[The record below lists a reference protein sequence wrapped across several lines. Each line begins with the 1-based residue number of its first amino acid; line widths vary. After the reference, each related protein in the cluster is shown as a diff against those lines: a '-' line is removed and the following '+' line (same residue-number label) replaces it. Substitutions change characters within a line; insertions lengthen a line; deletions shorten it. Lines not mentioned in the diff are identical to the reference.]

1 MKLGLSSYA
10 YRWSTGIRSYK
21 PTHPMDVEG
30 FIHKAIDFNLQGVQI
45 CDNLPYWELSES
57 RLREIRKQVEDQRM
71 FIETG
76 ARGSEYEYLK
86 TMLEASSQL
95 GSNLLRV
102 VIEIERNVPEEQ
114 VSVQLNTVVEDIQNI
129 LDVAKDLNI
138 RLAIENHATFSSEDL
153 LYIIK
158 TIDDD
163 FVGVCLDTM
172 NSILLLEPPLTTA
185 QALIPYAFTVHLKDF
200 TIERYPE
207 YFRIVGVALGEGIVN
222 FPRVIQMLKE
232 SKLDPTVHLE
242 LYIDRR
248 ENEEAIRKWED
259 KCVAKSVFYARNSL
273 EI

>member
-10 YRWSTGIRSYK
+10 YRWSIGIK
-21 PTHPMDVEG
+21 GDTLTHPMKVEE
-30 FIHKAIDFNLQGVQI
+30 FIGKAIDFHLQGVQI
-45 CDNLPYWELSES
+45 CDNLPYWEISEF
-57 RLREIRKQVEDQRM
+57 RLKEIKKQIEDQGM

-76 ARGSEYEYLK
+76 ARGVGYEYLK
-86 TMLEASSQL
+86 TVLEASSQL
-95 GSNLLRV
+95 SSKLLRI
-102 VIEIERNVPEEQ
+102 VIEIDRNVPTEQ
-114 VSVQLNTVVEDIQNI
+114 ITTQLNKVIEDIQNI

>member
-1 MKLGLSSYA
+1 M
-10 YRWSTGIRSYK
+10 RSYK
-21 PTHPMDVEG
+21 PTHPMNVEE
-30 FIHKAIDFNLQGVQI
+30 FIEKAIDFKLQGVQI

-95 GSNLLRV
+95 GSKLLRI
-102 VIEIERNVPEEQ
+102 VIEIDRNVPTEQ
-114 VSVQLNTVVEDIQNI
+114 ITTQLNKVIEDIQNI
-129 LDVAKDLNI
+129 LDVAKALNI

-172 NSILLLEPPLTTA
+172 NSILLMEHPLKTA
-185 QALIPYAFTVHLKDF
+185 RALFPYAFTVHLKDF
-200 TIERYPE
+200 KIEKHPE
-207 YFRIVGVALGEGIVN
+207 HFRILGVSLGEGLVD
-222 FPRVIQMLKE
+222 FPSIMQMLKE